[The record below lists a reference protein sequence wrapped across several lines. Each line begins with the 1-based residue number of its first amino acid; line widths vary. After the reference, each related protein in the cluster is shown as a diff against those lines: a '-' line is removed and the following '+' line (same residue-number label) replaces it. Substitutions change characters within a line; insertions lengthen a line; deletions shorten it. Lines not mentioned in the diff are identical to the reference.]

1 MNHLS
6 EANNKKQHTI
16 AIFCDLRKAFNT
28 VDHEILLQK
37 LHKIGVRG
45 FELEWFRSYLFSRK
59 QFVSIEGSISTLL
72 TLSLGIPQG
81 SILGPLLFLLYINDL
96 PSCTLLKSFLF
107 ADDTTLLNSSSDMAN
122 LIETVNV

>member
-16 AIFCDLRKAFNT
+16 AIFCDLRKAFDT

-45 FELEWFRSYLFSRK
+45 VELEWFRSYLFSRK
-59 QFVSIEGSISTLL
+59 QFVNIEGSVSTLL

-81 SILGPLLFLLYINDL
+81 S
-96 PSCTLLKSFLF
+96 
-107 ADDTTLLNSSSDMAN
+107 SSDRYFSCYILMIY
-122 LIETVNV
+122 LLVPY